1 MSDATAIAIA
11 WLALAAHAAVAIAV
25 RRRVTDLPLVLLV
38 NLAAALCVLAYWGQR
53 WYGYIAKGVTW
64 YVSDQMLPLYA
75 VLVCLLSGATLLGGY
90 HGTLPHWVIFGI
102 DALVLLAAAL
112 FFTFFKLN
120 RLF

>member
-64 YVSDQMLPLYA
+64 YVSDQMLPLSRSSSA
-75 VLVCLLSGATLLGGY
+75 CCREQRCLVDTTAHCRTG
-90 HGTLPHWVIFGI
+90 
-102 DALVLLAAAL
+102 
-112 FFTFFKLN
+112 
-120 RLF
+120 